1 MVFIPVRLFCVLYWG
16 LNNYFGMKEHGRQLS
31 VSAIENGT
39 VIDHVPAKN
48 LFKVIQILGL
58 DRIETQITF
67 GTNLESEKLGR
78 KAIIKIEGVFFEDKD
93 INRIALVAPDAKL
106 NIIRDYEVVEKKLV
120 EVPDT
125 IFGIAKC
132 MNPKC
137 ITNFESVT
145 TRFKVVSKKV
155 VSLKC
160 HYCEKITNQENL
172 QII

>member
-1 MVFIPVRLFCVLYWG
+1 
-16 LNNYFGMKEHGRQLS
+16 MKEVKQMS
-31 VSAIENGT
+31 VSAIQDGT
-39 VIDHVPAKN
+39 VIDHVPANN

-58 DRIETQITF
+58 DRIDNQITF
-67 GTNLESEKLGR
+67 GTNLESKKLGR
-78 KAIIKIEGVFFEDKD
+78 KAIIKISGVFFEHED

-106 NIIRDYEVVEKKLV
+106 NIIKDYEVVEKKV
-120 EVPDT
+120 VVVPDT
-125 IFGIAKC
+125 IVGIAKC

-137 ITNFESVT
+137 ITNFESVK
-145 TRFKVVSKKV
+145 TRFKVISKKN